1 MSNRSPLPIF
11 PISPL
16 KVIEPSKFKEK
27 MEMQVLPS
35 LKKCRSDE
43 WTAIR
48 GKFCRVK
55 GIQDGNPGTGFA
67 HWVFYSAASFD
78 RSMREVSFDLP
89 LGTVV
94 IFVGFTQSEMRF
106 SELAWY
112 FLKYGL
118 NVLIMEHRGHGLS
131 FYLPT
136 PWGELSGRQWKKSF
150 PSFSTVPCFLPPC
163 FFPKCSSLPLSCGR
177 LLNLCAL

>member
-1 MSNRSPLPIF
+1 M
-11 PISPL
+11 
-16 KVIEPSKFKEK
+16 K
-27 MEMQVLPS
+27 MQVLPS

-43 WTAIR
+43 WTPIR

-55 GIQDGNPGTGFA
+55 GIKEGKPGTGFV
-67 HWVFYSAASFD
+67 HWVSYNAASFD
-78 RSMREVSFDLP
+78 KSMREVSFDLP

-118 NVLIMEHRGHGLS
+118 NVLIVEHRGHGFSSREISDPEVVKVLHWKDYKRDFAAVVEDARKKGYLS
-131 FYLPT
+131 
-136 PWGELSGRQWKKSF
+136 R
-150 PSFSTVPCFLPPC
+150 
-163 FFPKCSSLPLSCGR
+163 PL
-177 LLNLCAL
+177 